1 MDLGQRVRITCPRAG
16 IRLNQTH
23 PNETKKNPCVTWT
36 IVVVEGEPDP
46 FSVNEITDELMPV
59 LLTIDISEEAGEF
72 FL

>member
-1 MDLGQRVRITCPRAG
+1 M
-16 IRLNQTH
+16 
-23 PNETKKNPCVTWT
+23 TWT